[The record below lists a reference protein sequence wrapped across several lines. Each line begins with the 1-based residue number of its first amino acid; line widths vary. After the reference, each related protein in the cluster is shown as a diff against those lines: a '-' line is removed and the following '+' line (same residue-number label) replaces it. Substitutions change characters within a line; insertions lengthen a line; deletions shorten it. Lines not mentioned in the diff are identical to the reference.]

1 MSEERVYL
9 REKGMLI
16 QAEPK
21 ADRIVDG
28 LMTKPPHKNAPSWVK
43 AKGSINLEQFGKW
56 FANFKE
62 ENPNND
68 WVNFYIQEP
77 YLQAKMSINLVEF
90 TAWIAELVKDDPSK
104 EWVNFDIKESEKGGF
119 YAQLDNWVPE
129 NMSNP
134 KKDNQFKP
142 KEEPKSDSMP
152 EWMKG

>member
-9 REKGMLI
+9 KEKGMLI

-28 LMTKPPHKNAPSWVK
+28 LMTKPPHKNAPSWIK
-43 AKGSINLEQFGKW
+43 AKGSIKLDQFGKW
-56 FANFKE
+56 FTKFKE

-90 TAWIAELVKDDPSK
+90 TAWIAELVKEDPSK
-104 EWVNFDIKESEKGGF
+104 EWVNFDIKESERGF
-119 YAQLDNWVPE
+119 YAQLDTWVPE
-129 NMSNP
+129 NTSNL

-142 KEEPKSDSMP
+142 REESEADSMP